1 MKSTEQNLELV
12 VVDHLACHLLSAV
25 GFRLVRQQD
34 KDVDSRVIV
43 RCKIQCGDKDKVS
56 AFSSLM
62 WNCQRVELHHL
73 QVDGDI
79 ALCVYPH

>member
-12 VVDHLACHLLSAV
+12 FVDHLTDQLLSAV
-25 GFRLVRQQD
+25 GFRLARQQE

-43 RCKIQCGDKDKVS
+43 RCKLQCGDKDKVV

-62 WNCQRVELHHL
+62 RHCRGWSFIIWLSR
-73 QVDGDI
+73 
-79 ALCVYPH
+79 